1 MVNISYIIQCS
12 GFTYLKGGRTG
23 SSKVL
28 HFTSQYGPF
37 HCWAGMVKARRPTFA
52 FPIFTV
58 MAAVSPV
65 MAARRERFT
74 LHLLPKPT
82 FTILHFPTCRQI
94 IFKARKYFLL
104 DAMNQLPCLPAPEKC
119 PSVSGNKRQLHQTA
133 QVFSMYSQGCHLPW
147 LLQCG
152 PRWFYK
158 MTGGRKRGVKELTD
172 FHSPTVGGRIRAAA
186 SAAWHVHHIQQFPAH
201 TPGWSASYRLS
212 QF

>member
-1 MVNISYIIQCS
+1 M
-12 GFTYLKGGRTG
+12 LWLHLPKGRKKREQQGIT
-23 SSKVL
+23 L
-28 HFTSQYGPF
+28 HIPIWTFPLLGGDGQSQEAHICF
-37 HCWAGMVKARRPTFA
+37 SHLHCH
-52 FPIFTV
+52 
-58 MAAVSPV
+58 AAVSPV
-65 MAARRERFT
+65 MAARREGFT

-152 PRWFYK
+152 PRWFYN
-158 MTGGRKRGVKELTD
+158 MTGGRERGVKELTH
-172 FHSPTVGGRIRAAA
+172 FHSPTVGGRIQAAA
-186 SAAWHVHHIQQFPAH
+186 SAAWYVDHIQQFPAH
-201 TPGWSASYRLS
+201 APDWSASYRLS